1 MPVMNGDEAT
11 RRIRAH
17 ARETNA
23 KTPHILALTASLQCD
38 SSTTCDSGDDAEP
51 SAVFDGWLTKPVTM
65 DTIGGA
71 LLSFVQH
78 K

>member
-17 ARETNA
+17 ARNA
-23 KTPHILALTASLQCD
+23 STPHILALTASLQCD
-38 SSTTCDSGDDAEP
+38 SSTTYDSGDDTEP

-71 LLSFVQH
+71 LLNFVQQ